1 MSVIGKLQ
9 APPCSN
15 GELQVPRKVT
25 GFTLESYQTLL
36 RKDTLEAL
44 VDIGDICQ
52 VEAIFLVSLGCI
64 LCLKTP
70 LVPTCPSE
78 RLQLC

>member
-15 GELQVPRKVT
+15 GELQVPKKVT
-25 GFTLESYQTLL
+25 SFTLESYQTLL
-36 RKDTLEAL
+36 RKDILEAL

-52 VEAIFLVSLGCI
+52 VEAIFLVSLG
-64 LCLKTP
+64 LYFVFRAPTGSH
-70 LVPTCPSE
+70 VP
-78 RLQLC
+78 Q